1 MKKTSK
7 KMTLSRSTIR
17 TLTDPTAVVG
27 GNLPIPGPPRSFG
40 GEDSCFSCAC
50 GPANSDVVTCLTCNC

>member
-1 MKKTSK
+1 MKKQHK
-7 KMTLSRSTIR
+7 LRLSQNTIR
-17 TLTDPTAVVG
+17 VLTHPSLVVG

-50 GPANSDVVTCLTCNC
+50 GEQNTNVVTCLTCNC